1 LKHFEDID
9 FIHFSFVGMLEV
21 GCLEAR
27 VDLKASEV
35 LELIHNKEGY
45 PECEETMCKYQR
57 EKPNEP
63 VFSDKVKENKLQRE
77 YQ

>member
-1 LKHFEDID
+1 
-9 FIHFSFVGMLEV
+9 
-21 GCLEAR
+21 